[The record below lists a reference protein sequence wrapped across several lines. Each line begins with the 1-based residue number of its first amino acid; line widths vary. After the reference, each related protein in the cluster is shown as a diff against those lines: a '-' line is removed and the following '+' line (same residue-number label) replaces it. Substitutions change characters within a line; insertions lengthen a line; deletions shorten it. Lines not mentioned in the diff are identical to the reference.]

1 MNVLRSKRSVAGLAA
16 ALVTMAGLTLFV
28 VLPALASNSGDRIPP
43 AAVPSGLVPV
53 DVPLGGNGTCS
64 NLFTSAVSALP
75 SLHEYDNVNPGTATG
90 LPSGR
95 EDGVTFNLTLGGS
108 NQKQVLQLSSTNAA
122 IAGIGIKG
130 GSESAVYDYTG
141 REFAPGVTP
150 KWVTGDGTL
159 HAPASKYTV
168 SGGVENPSQWYGIS
182 QLTVCYRVLAP
193 ISGTVFVDANGTGS
207 LTGQTGL
214 NGVTVT
220 LLDNTTGYQ
229 TTATTAN
236 GGTFSFNQPVGDK
249 YTVCS
254 ALPSGYQQSAPT
266 SGASCSTGAATGYLR
281 DTPSNGSTNNNF
293 GFRPLGSVAGTVY
306 NDANQNLTNDD
317 GSPLSGWTVT
327 LYGGAQPVS
336 TTSNAAGSYKINAAF
351 STSTTYTLCET
362 PPSGTWAQD
371 VPLPSTTTVCGPSQN
386 GNGASGVPN
395 ELLKGLQ
402 FQPQSVGDTIT
413 GKDFGNVAAV
423 TCNPDGSVPSPN
435 PGAYDVNIPPSSC
448 STGGSKARTG
458 FVVDSGLQDGTPFVS
473 VWTGDSNGAKVPLLE
488 HINFPNA
495 LNADGTLKYTHLV
508 YTDPFPFTGAL
519 QTMPSCKVDPRDSS
533 DPTQLSAR
541 YMDPNNA
548 AEVLPG
554 TATSCVISLTP
565 SGTVASGG
573 SLVADVFSDVDG
585 LRQPG

>member
-1 MNVLRSKRSVAGLAA
+1 MNVLRSKRSVAGLVA

-64 NLFTSAVSALP
+64 NLFTSRVSSLP
-75 SLHEYDNVNPGTATG
+75 NLHEYDNVNPGNATG
-90 LPSGR
+90 LPSGNG
-95 EDGVTFNLTLGGS
+95 DGVTFSTSVSGS
-108 NQKQVLQLSSTNAA
+108 SKSQVMQVSSTKAA
-122 IAGIGIKG
+122 IAGIGVKG
-130 GSESAVYDYTG
+130 GAESAVYDYTG
-141 REFAPGVTP
+141 LSYTPGVATG
-150 KWVTGDGTL
+150 WVPMDGNL

-168 SGGVENPSQWYGIS
+168 SGGVENPSQWYSIS
-182 QLTVCYRVLAP
+182 QTTVCYRVLAA
-193 ISGTVFVDANGTGS
+193 ISGAVFTDANGTGS
-207 LTGQTGL
+207 PAGQSGI
-214 NGVTVT
+214 NGVAVT
-220 LLDNTTGYQ
+220 IVDNTTHGQ
-229 TTATTAN
+229 TTVTTAAN
-236 GGTFSFNQPVGDK
+236 GTFSSQQPVGDS

-254 ALPSGYQQSAPT
+254 ASPGSGFAQSAPA
-266 SGASCSTGAATGYLR
+266 SGAACPAGLTGYSYPVPSTG
-281 DTPSNGSTNNNF
+281 STTNYF

-327 LYGGAQPVS
+327 LYGGPQPLS

-371 VPLPSTTTVCGPSQN
+371 VPLPSSTTVCGPNKN

-448 STGGSKARTG
+448 STGGSKAHTG
-458 FVVDSGLQDGTPFVS
+458 FVVDSGLQNGTPFVS

-573 SLVADVFSDVDG
+573 SLVAEVYSDVDG